1 MKQKI
6 FIFIFLILA
15 LSLSF
20 TPSRA
25 FTGDWSLSFRSN
37 KDLKF
42 VENGNYK
49 INSDCE
55 LVSNNFWVKSTGPT
69 GSWSLSVKYNSVS
82 DGKLVYYPTV
92 VDDTSANHV
101 EGVPDN
107 GYFLIFN
114 WYEHNL
120 TEFTRLDFWFR
131 NKTADNWWDFQP
143 VGARKLYSTILDGW
157 QRILITRNANYEWEV
172 YLNNSLVISPTYGNF
187 SYEDDWSMYF
197 PENVGNWTTSKY
209 SVISVISTE
218 SNLKFTHLTYT
229 SQLLKPHEVK
239 VPNYADLCGPDT
251 ETVTINTTKE
261 TTIIS
266 TVTNGSKTASLS
278 FFPILIGLIIIV
290 LKKKN

>member
-6 FIFIFLILA
+6 SFFIILA
-15 LSLSF
+15 FTFSF
-20 TPSRA
+20 TPSQA

-42 VENGNYK
+42 IENGNYN
-49 INSDCE
+49 INADCE
-55 LVSNNFWVKSTGPT
+55 LVSNNFWVKSTGST

-92 VDDTSANHV
+92 VDETSENHV

-114 WYEHNL
+114 WFEHNL

-131 NKTADNWWDFQP
+131 NKTADKWWDFQP

-157 QRILITRNANYEWEV
+157 QQVLITRNADYEWEV
-172 YLNNSLVISPTYGNF
+172 YLNNSLVISPTFGNF
-187 SYEDDWSMYF
+187 SYDDDWSMYF

-209 SVISVISTE
+209 SVISTE
-218 SNLKFTHLTYT
+218 SNLKFTHLSYT
-229 SQLLKPHEVK
+229 SQLLKPDEVK
-239 VPNYADLCGPDT
+239 VPNHLDLCSPDI
-251 ETVTINTTKE
+251 ETVTVDTTKE
-261 TTIIS
+261 TTIFS
-266 TVTNGSKTASLS
+266 TITNSNTVSLS
-278 FFPILIGLIIIV
+278 FFPVLIGLTIIV
-290 LKKKN
+290 LKKKK